1 MLQMRP
7 MTAGEFHAYRT
18 RAIDGYAR
26 DLVSSGQNAVEDAA
40 DRARACFD
48 MLLPDGLLTAGQTL
62 VMLIDGASG
71 DAVGDLWYAIVPE
84 GPNHTLFIYDL
95 DIVPSRRR
103 QGWATR
109 TLDALDAEARRYG
122 VTEIGLSVFNHN
134 TAARALYRA
143 CGFAPIT
150 TTLIKPVV
158 SD

>member
-7 MTAGEFHAYRT
+7 MTASEFHAYRT

-40 DRARACFD
+40 SRARDCFD
-48 MLLPDGLLTAGQTL
+48 TLLPDGLRTSGQTL
-62 VMLIDGASG
+62 VVLVDGASG

-84 GPNHTLFIYDL
+84 GPNRTLFIYDL
-95 DIVPSRRR
+95 DIAPSRRR
-103 QGWATR
+103 QGWGTR
-109 TLDALDAEARRYG
+109 ALAALDAEARRYG

-134 TAARALYRA
+134 AAARALYRA
-143 CGFAPIT
+143 CGFVPIT

-158 SD
+158 AD

>member
-1 MLQMRP
+1 MLQMRA

-26 DLVSSGQNAVEDAA
+26 DLVLSGQNAVEDAA
-40 DRARACFD
+40 NRARACFD

>member
-26 DLVSSGQNAVEDAA
+26 DLVSSGQNAVEDAHA
-40 DRARACFD
+40 RARACFD
-48 MLLPDGLLTAGQTL
+48 TLLPDGLLTLGQIL
-62 VMLIDGASG
+62 VSLVDAADG
-71 DAVGDLWYAIVPE
+71 DVLGDLWYAIVTE
-84 GPNHTLFIYDL
+84 GPNRTLFIYDL
-95 DIVPSRRR
+95 EIAPSRRR

-109 TLDALDAEARRYG
+109 VLDALEAEARRYG

-134 TAARALYRA
+134 AAARALYRA
-143 CGFAPIT
+143 CGFVPIT

-158 SD
+158 SG